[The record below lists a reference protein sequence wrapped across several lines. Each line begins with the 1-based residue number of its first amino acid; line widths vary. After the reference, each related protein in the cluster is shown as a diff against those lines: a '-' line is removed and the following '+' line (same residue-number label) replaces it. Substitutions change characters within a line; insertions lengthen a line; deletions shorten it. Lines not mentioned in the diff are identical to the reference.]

1 MLQLSPVSLNR
12 PDNDLPA
19 ARERSINVS
28 LPETK
33 GGCLLL
39 FRSRAPSLIH
49 GIFQEETPGGVQTD
63 RLLSALKGISC
74 ASLSLI
80 LSSLDGNTVNMLI
93 KEL

>member
-1 MLQLSPVSLNR
+1 MAQLSPVSLNR

-49 GIFQEETPGGVQTD
+49 GIFQEETPGVQTD

>member
-49 GIFQEETPGGVQTD
+49 GIFQEEAPGVQTD

-74 ASLSLI
+74 ASVSLT